1 MEVNDVRYIFDTS
14 VLKKGDILLINTHN
28 ERMHLLMKSQ
38 YDHVALY
45 AGDAFI
51 MESDGGG
58 VVLNHIFSYGFK
70 EVDDAIVLRCK
81 CDSELIREGVVFY
94 ARSTMGMEFGSLEA
108 RKVPKYEATEKPAE
122 SNRMFCSRLVA
133 LSYDKMGVNLV
144 PNPNYCTPASF
155 MDSDKLVRVYDALVP
170 ATDAVKQVF
179 AIHSKARENAENV
192 EMLVS
197 MYGRMSEIYGADIQ
211 AMDQLI
217 KTALQKPEKD
227 DEAVIALYDTDFYKR
242 RFEGRGLYCLNDRD
256 AFYKKYDS
264 LDRRM
269 WFLLNQDSHL
279 DNTYIPSITANVQT
293 FSVLSSQHPNSKV
306 VAFFRDFFKEQ
317 LNELMDYQVWVGT
330 MLVETVENN
339 PEGVKSII
347 KNEINR

>member
-1 MEVNDVRYIFDTS
+1 MEVNDVRYVFDTS
-14 VLKKGDILLINTHN
+14 VLKKGDVLLINTYN

-81 CDSELIREGVVFY
+81 SDSELIREGVVFY

-170 ATDAVKQVF
+170 ATDAAKQVF

-211 AMDQLI
+211 AMDQY
-217 KTALQKPEKD
+217 